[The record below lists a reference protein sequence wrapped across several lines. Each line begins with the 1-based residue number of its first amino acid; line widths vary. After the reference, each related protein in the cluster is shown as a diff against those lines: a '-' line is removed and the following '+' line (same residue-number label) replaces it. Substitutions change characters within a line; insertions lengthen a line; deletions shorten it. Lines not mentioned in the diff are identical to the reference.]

1 MGGPGLSRG
10 GPESMGVPKSR
21 LGSPITLSLS
31 SATKTLKVNL
41 TDTISRRVPRTIP

>member
-21 LGSPITLSLS
+21 LGFPITLSL

-41 TDTISRRVPRTIP
+41 TQWFSTRGRHES

>member
-10 GPESMGVPKSR
+10 GHEYMGVPKSR
-21 LGSPITLSLS
+21 LGFPITLSL

-41 TDTISRRVPRTIP
+41 TDTISRRVSRTIP